1 MKNFVLTCIAL
12 FSILT
17 VFAQQPLEGIW
28 QTNDDNTLI
37 ETYQKDGAW
46 YGKIKSSDNPKATIG
61 MDILKGFTEKDG
73 VWNGQL
79 YAVKK
84 NETLN
89 AVITPDANKLNI
101 VLTKGVITKK
111 LVWTKQE

>member
-1 MKNFVLTCIAL
+1 MKNFGLTIITL
-12 FSILT
+12 FSIIT
-17 VFAQQPLEGIW
+17 VFAQQPLAGVW
-28 QTNDDNTLI
+28 QTGDDNTLI

-61 MDILKGFTEKDG
+61 MDILKGFTEKNG

-84 NETLN
+84 NETLK
-89 AVITPDANKLNI
+89 AAITPSANKLDI
-101 VLTKGVITKK
+101 VVTSGILSKK
-111 LVWTKQE
+111 LEWIKQD